1 MKVSLP
7 VEQLQSSESIKFTY
21 DSQNRKRPSVEQ
33 ITGILQYRD
42 LIYQLVRRDIVA
54 RYKRSVL
61 GIAWTMLQPL
71 GMMLVLTIVFSQ
83 LFHRVEGYPAYLL
96 SGLIA
101 WNFFAQTTTAAIYQ
115 SVWGGA
121 LIRRIYVPQTVF
133 SVSTIGTGLVNLTL
147 SLVPMFLIMIITH
160 RPITSAVL
168 FLPYSVLLLT
178 VFSLGFGLLLS
189 TMAVKFA
196 DIAEIYRILL
206 QAWLYLTPIMY
217 PADILPEFARKL
229 LFLNPMYYMIL
240 LFRVPI
246 YDGVLPSMP
255 LIAAGTAIAVLTLV
269 VGWIYFSHRAD
280 KMAYSV

>member
-1 MKVSLP
+1 
-7 VEQLQSSESIKFTY
+7 
-21 DSQNRKRPSVEQ
+21 
-33 ITGILQYRD
+33 
-42 LIYQLVRRDIVA
+42 
-54 RYKRSVL
+54 
-61 GIAWTMLQPL
+61 MLQPL

-83 LFHRVEGYPAYLL
+83 LFHRVEGYSAYLL

-101 WNFFAQTTTAAIYQ
+101 WNFFAQTTNSAIYQ
-115 SVWGGA
+115 SVWGGT
-121 LIRRIYVPQTVF
+121 LMRRIYVPQTVF
-133 SVSTIGTGLVNLTL
+133 SVSTVGTGIVNLVL
-147 SLVPMFLIMIITH
+147 SLVPMFVIMLITH
-160 RPITSAVL
+160 RPITWAVL
-168 FLPYSVLLLT
+168 FLPYSILLLMI
-178 VFSLGFGLLLS
+178 FSLGFGLLLS

-246 YDGVLPSMP
+246 YDGVLPSIP
-255 LIAAGTAIAVLTLV
+255 LIAAGTAIAVLTLA